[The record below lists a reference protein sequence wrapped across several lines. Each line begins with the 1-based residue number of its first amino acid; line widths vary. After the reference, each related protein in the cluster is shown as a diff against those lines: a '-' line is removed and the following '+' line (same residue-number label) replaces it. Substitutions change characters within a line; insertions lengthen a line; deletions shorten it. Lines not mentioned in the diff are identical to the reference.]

1 MATTQEAE
9 EAPRSSSSSPLRQM
23 KQRVPGHVPPEY
35 NYAGFDLPRATPDQL
50 DEKIS
55 TVENTPLPQHWV
67 GNPAHATKTALDSKR
82 RQEEKPSSTYDIDG
96 DGSPTAAPAS
106 SPSPSLHVTT

>member
-50 DEKIS
+50 AAAAG
-55 TVENTPLPQHWV
+55 P
-67 GNPAHATKTALDSKR
+67 TKLFKLLNFRFLLKLYLWNLTLN
-82 RQEEKPSSTYDIDG
+82 
-96 DGSPTAAPAS
+96 
-106 SPSPSLHVTT
+106 